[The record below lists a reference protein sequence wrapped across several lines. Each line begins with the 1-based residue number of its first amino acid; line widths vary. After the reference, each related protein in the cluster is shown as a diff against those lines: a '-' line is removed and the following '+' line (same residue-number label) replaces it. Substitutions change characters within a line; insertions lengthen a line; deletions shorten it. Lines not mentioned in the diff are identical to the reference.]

1 MNQNEWDSLSAKEKK
16 IQLYLVQ
23 KNTLDSFVERN
34 AITREQYEKS
44 LKDLTE
50 KMKMQAYKEV
60 VLTKQK
66 SEFMRW

>member
-50 KMKMQAYKEV
+50 KMEMQAYKEV

-66 SEFMRW
+66 SEFMGW

>member
-34 AITREQYEKS
+34 AITREQCEKS

-50 KMKMQAYKEV
+50 KMEMQAYKEV

-66 SEFMRW
+66 SEFMGW